1 MESKKLL
8 RAHMREIEKA
18 FLASGKA
25 SRETSAVLSAL
36 ERDSRFV
43 SAGCVL
49 MYMSIP
55 GEVETA
61 DFIARWHGS
70 KRIVIPR
77 VVGEEL
83 ELFEYDPDR
92 LVPGYLGILEPSDDA
107 VRVDPSEIDL
117 AVIPGVAFSRLPDG
131 RVLRMGHGKGFY
143 DRLLP
148 QLSCPKLGIC
158 FGFRV
163 LSEIPSD
170 AWDVPL
176 DGLLCGE

>member
-1 MESKKLL
+1 MESKKSL
-8 RAHMREIEKA
+8 RARMREMEKA

-25 SRETSAVLSAL
+25 AGGSSIVLSAL

-61 DFIARWHGS
+61 DFVLRWHGR

-83 ELFEYDPDR
+83 ELFEYDQKC
-92 LVPGYLGILEPSDDA
+92 LVPGYLGILEPSGDA

-117 AVIPGVAFSRLPDG
+117 AVIPGVAFSRLPGG

-158 FGFRV
+158 FSFRV
-163 LSEIPSD
+163 VSEVPAD